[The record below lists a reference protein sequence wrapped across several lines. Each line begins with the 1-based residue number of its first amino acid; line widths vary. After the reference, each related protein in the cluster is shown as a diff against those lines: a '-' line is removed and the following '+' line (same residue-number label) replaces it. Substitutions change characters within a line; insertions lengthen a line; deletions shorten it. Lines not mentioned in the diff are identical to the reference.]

1 MDLLKFAFNQ
11 IVEELVSDLKY
22 RINSDNHNNNKNSI
36 IVIKLIMNNLD
47 LHK

>member
-22 RINSDNHNNNKNSI
+22 RINSDNQYRLMISFPFNHCYVKP
-36 IVIKLIMNNLD
+36 
-47 LHK
+47 